1 MFPCFLTPLSSALA
15 LLFCSSFFPHSF
27 SICPPLRLS
36 LLFYPPC
43 SFLCIL
49 TLLLFLFPCI
59 ILTPFPSAS
68 ALLFCWILFPVARLV
83 FILHLHSSS
92 TALSSLYPLSSFFC
106 LCTPLCFA
114 LSPVFSL
121 VFLLTALLFCSLLFP
136 SSEESRR
143 GFLTKA
149 QSKRHGGIESAR
161 PKVKEEGWSFDGE
174 CFCYGLQSL
183 WCIFLF
189 LQDLL
194 CFVALSLGRPSGG
207 DGWSSGWIRKW
218 LDGGTQGAA
227 VGGSVSKWSAVT
239 SGVPQGSVLGV
250 VMGAVPLNILI
261 GDRES
266 GIVCTLV
273 VCAGDTELS
282 GAGEALEGR
291 DAIQRDVESLR
302 GGPMPP

>member
-1 MFPCFLTPLSSALA
+1 M
-15 LLFCSSFFPHSF
+15 
-27 SICPPLRLS
+27 
-36 LLFYPPC
+36 
-43 SFLCIL
+43 
-49 TLLLFLFPCI
+49 
-59 ILTPFPSAS
+59 
-68 ALLFCWILFPVARLV
+68 
-83 FILHLHSSS
+83 
-92 TALSSLYPLSSFFC
+92 
-106 LCTPLCFA
+106 
-114 LSPVFSL
+114 
-121 VFLLTALLFCSLLFP
+121 
-136 SSEESRR
+136 
-143 GFLTKA
+143 
-149 QSKRHGGIESAR
+149 ESAFVTACR
-161 PKVKEEGWSFDGE
+161 AVT
-174 CFCYGLQSL
+174 
-183 WCIFLF
+183 CIFLF

-273 VCAGDTELS
+273 VCAG
-282 GAGEALEGR
+282 EALEGR

>member
-1 MFPCFLTPLSSALA
+1 M
-15 LLFCSSFFPHSF
+15 
-27 SICPPLRLS
+27 
-36 LLFYPPC
+36 
-43 SFLCIL
+43 
-49 TLLLFLFPCI
+49 
-59 ILTPFPSAS
+59 
-68 ALLFCWILFPVARLV
+68 
-83 FILHLHSSS
+83 
-92 TALSSLYPLSSFFC
+92 
-106 LCTPLCFA
+106 
-114 LSPVFSL
+114 
-121 VFLLTALLFCSLLFP
+121 
-136 SSEESRR
+136 
-143 GFLTKA
+143 
-149 QSKRHGGIESAR
+149 
-161 PKVKEEGWSFDGE
+161 KEEGWSFDGE

-183 WCIFLF
+183 WCIFLV

-207 DGWSSGWIRKW
+207 DGWSSGRIRKW

-250 VMGAVPLNILI
+250 VMGAVPLNFLI

>member
-1 MFPCFLTPLSSALA
+1 M
-15 LLFCSSFFPHSF
+15 
-27 SICPPLRLS
+27 
-36 LLFYPPC
+36 
-43 SFLCIL
+43 
-49 TLLLFLFPCI
+49 
-59 ILTPFPSAS
+59 
-68 ALLFCWILFPVARLV
+68 
-83 FILHLHSSS
+83 
-92 TALSSLYPLSSFFC
+92 
-106 LCTPLCFA
+106 
-114 LSPVFSL
+114 
-121 VFLLTALLFCSLLFP
+121 
-136 SSEESRR
+136 
-143 GFLTKA
+143 
-149 QSKRHGGIESAR
+149 
-161 PKVKEEGWSFDGE
+161 KEEGWSFDGE

-183 WCIFLF
+183 WCTFLF

-194 CFVALSLGRPSGG
+194 CFVAVSLGRPSGG

-302 GGPMPP
+302 GGPMPA